1 MTTKTAS
8 SVDIMEEMRVAY
20 SSVETYDDLLNR
32 NIDYLNGRLKAN
44 PYTHSSILNDNDMS
58 PLIPKLIELTKLGY
72 YTITGQPNKAAYN
85 VLSTCSNNNNNNN
98 NNNNSS
104 SDSNSSSNS
113 NSNSNSIDSTTVY
126 LSIEQRNYTS
136 GLLEDNLA
144 RYLKDYLDN
153 CKHKN
158 HIYYRIEFDNDQGYY
173 IQSNM
178 PYNSN
183 NYFNLSRKYECS
195 SQQQQQQQ
203 QHHHH
208 QQQQQRQRN
217 NDYSI
222 WNEYCNCW
230 NDVNHRRNVFYQ
242 YKDYPKIM
250 NIFLK
255 CAGVYIVTKDYNSK
269 ISVEDIMKDFL
280 ISNSNN
286 IKYKNSLNNN
296 IDTNNLSIDDLM
308 KQFSLDDDDDDTTT
322 NTNNNKNNQKKKKN
336 KKK

>member
-1 MTTKTAS
+1 MTTKTTS

-44 PYTHSSILNDNDMS
+44 PYTHSSILSDNDML

-85 VLSTCSNNNNNNN
+85 VLTTSSSN

-104 SDSNSSSNS
+104 SSSSS
-113 NSNSNSIDSTTVY
+113 SSSGSSSSSTSDITTVY

-144 RYLKDYLDN
+144 RSLKDYLDN

-183 NYFNLSRKYECS
+183 NYFNLSRKYECKKR
-195 SQQQQQQQ
+195 
-203 QHHHH
+203 H
-208 QQQQQRQRN
+208 
-217 NDYSI
+217 DTY
-222 WNEYCNCW
+222 Y
-230 NDVNHRRNVFYQ
+230 
-242 YKDYPKIM
+242 
-250 NIFLK
+250 
-255 CAGVYIVTKDYNSK
+255 
-269 ISVEDIMKDFL
+269 DI
-280 ISNSNN
+280 N
-286 IKYKNSLNNN
+286 
-296 IDTNNLSIDDLM
+296 
-308 KQFSLDDDDDDTTT
+308 
-322 NTNNNKNNQKKKKN
+322 
-336 KKK
+336 